1 MPQYWELS
9 HEGRGEAREQRGA
22 VGPQGLTRWLR
33 VVKTGAVLSSG
44 AATYLLCDL
53 RAFVV

>member
-9 HEGRGEAREQRGA
+9 HEGGLEGRDSVRNHTAEQNAVVQSAWSGA
-22 VGPQGLTRWLR
+22 VSRF
-33 VVKTGAVLSSG
+33 S

-53 RAFVV
+53 PALVV